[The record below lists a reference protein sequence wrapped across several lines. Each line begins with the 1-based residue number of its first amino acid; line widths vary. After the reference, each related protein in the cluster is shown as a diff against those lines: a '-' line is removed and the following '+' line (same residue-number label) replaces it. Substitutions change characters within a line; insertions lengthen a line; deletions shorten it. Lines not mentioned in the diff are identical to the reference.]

1 MNGLLQSRKFWI
13 ALVAAVVDIALV
25 LVAQFAP
32 EWTEF
37 AKALIAPI
45 SGLAAVLVGAIALED
60 AAQKRAG

>member
-13 ALVAAVVDIALV
+13 ALVATVVDVALV

-32 EWTEF
+32 GWTEF
-37 AKALIAPI
+37 ATALIAPI